1 MVRFIDGWRAAASIS
16 LSHIVLAPYPI
27 IVLFTPPSSG
37 SSHIPSL
44 AALPQVYKIFIDNA
58 FPVSL
63 LKVPTAIRCLDLSAY
78 KEKLAVVDDSGTVL
92 VYNVESKELLF
103 SVRRRHP

>member
-1 MVRFIDGWRAAASIS
+1 MTRSR
-16 LSHIVLAPYPI
+16 PR
-27 IVLFTPPSSG
+27 
-37 SSHIPSL
+37 
-44 AALPQVYKIFIDNA
+44 QVYKIFIDNA

-92 VYNVESKELLF
+92 VYNVDSKELLF
-103 SVRRRHP
+103 QVGTGGGRLLSGHVAMLLCRR